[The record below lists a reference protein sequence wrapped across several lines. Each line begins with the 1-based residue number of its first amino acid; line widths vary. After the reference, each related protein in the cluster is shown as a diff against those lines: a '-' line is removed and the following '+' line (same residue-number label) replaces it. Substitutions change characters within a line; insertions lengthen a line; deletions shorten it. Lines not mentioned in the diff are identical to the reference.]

1 MRRDADA
8 EKVKRYL
15 AGLPPGSR
23 RKLKNMRDAIRRA
36 APGATES
43 ISYGIPAF
51 RLDGRVLVYCAAWT
65 SHMSLYPLT
74 ASVRRALRDDLD
86 RYESSK
92 GTLRFPLAGP
102 VPVALVTRFVKTRAA
117 ESKKKRKPGAA
128 L

>member
-23 RKLKNMRDAIRRA
+23 RKLKNVRDAIRRA

-51 RLDGRVLVYCAAWT
+51 KLDGRAARVLRG
-65 SHMSLYPLT
+65 
-74 ASVRRALRDDLD
+74 VRPA
-86 RYESSK
+86 
-92 GTLRFPLAGP
+92 T
-102 VPVALVTRFVKTRAA
+102 
-117 ESKKKRKPGAA
+117 
-128 L
+128 